1 MKKCEFLFQQ
11 TFPEFF
17 LLSPPIEALFIWVL
31 FIKLLR
37 GFVLL
42 WGMTL
47 GRVGFLLLLWKQLC
61 VCDKQKFK
69 LNLQIFILC
78 VSQDQADLQA
88 VCSGRRRTC
97 ALLNSPLPCVNK
109 AIYHIQELKMT
120 VEDWCQQVN
129 WCQMWGNLIK
139 ILRQIED
146 RSKNQLKSIFFPFCL
161 LPVCKIS
168 ATYWSG
174 QAPIQ
179 QNFKVKSALLFSILI
194 SFFVLLSLTQVYLLF
209 NRFQSRDS
217 DTESVTSTELF
228 VEGIAINAERGE
240 QRKFHQVHKI
250 FCLNW

>member
-146 RSKNQLKSIFFPFCL
+146 RSKNQLKSCFFFPFVFYQSVKYQPHIDQDKHQYNKTL
-161 LPVCKIS
+161 R
-168 ATYWSG
+168 WSPLCCFPFWFLFLFYSVWHKFTSFLTDFSPET
-174 QAPIQ
+174 QILNQWRQ
-179 QNFKVKSALLFSILI
+179 QSCSSKASQLMRKEVNNENSIKFI
-194 SFFVLLSLTQVYLLF
+194 KYFV
-209 NRFQSRDS
+209 
-217 DTESVTSTELF
+217 
-228 VEGIAINAERGE
+228 
-240 QRKFHQVHKI
+240 
-250 FCLNW
+250 